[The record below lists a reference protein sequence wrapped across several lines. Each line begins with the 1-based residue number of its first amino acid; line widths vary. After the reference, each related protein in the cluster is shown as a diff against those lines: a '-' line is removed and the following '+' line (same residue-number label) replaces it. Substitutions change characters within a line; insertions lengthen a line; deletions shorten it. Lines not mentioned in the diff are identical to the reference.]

1 MEEKD
6 MKKHL
11 FCTALL
17 AGAMLTACGSSNQE
31 NQTAESYELKLAQ
44 NASSTEADKQRQFQA
59 YLENYLEKDILESVS
74 DIKSAAVTLNA
85 PATVDIDAN
94 SDEEIVISAILELE
108 DGLSTY
114 SAEELADM
122 LAKGVGNTST
132 DNIMIMDTNG
142 NQLFPQLP

>member
-1 MEEKD
+1 

-44 NASSTEADKQRQFQA
+44 NASSTEADKQRQFPA